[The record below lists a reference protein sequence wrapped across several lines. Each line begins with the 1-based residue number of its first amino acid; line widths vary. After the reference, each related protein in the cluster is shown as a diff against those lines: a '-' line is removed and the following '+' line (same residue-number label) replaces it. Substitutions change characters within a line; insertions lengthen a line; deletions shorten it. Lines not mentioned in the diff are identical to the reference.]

1 MNYKSGLNK
10 IFHQTAAYTLMYI
23 VLLSL
28 SSMLSFPWYSEWLDK
43 DNQEHAQNNIRNLSN
58 ILEKYTV
65 KVS

>member
-10 IFHQTAAYTLMYI
+10 IFSSNSSIYPDV

>member
-1 MNYKSGLNK
+1 
-10 IFHQTAAYTLMYI
+10 MYI

-43 DNQEHAQNNIRNLSN
+43 DNQEHAQNNIRNLN
-58 ILEKYTV
+58 KILEKYTV